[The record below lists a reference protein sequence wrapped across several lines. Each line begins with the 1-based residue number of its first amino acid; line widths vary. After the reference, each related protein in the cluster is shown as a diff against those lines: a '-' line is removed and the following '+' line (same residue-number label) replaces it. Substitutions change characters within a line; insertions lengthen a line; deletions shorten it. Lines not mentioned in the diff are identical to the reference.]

1 MSASFVYWKPAQ
13 SCVLSSTVL
22 SERASP
28 WGLSSWVAHEKVT
41 STVFGT
47 SLSLSASSSC
57 SFLCS
62 GCSHIYSSTIWDCLK
77 SRSFLGSSCSVKKKT
92 QNKTLTFSLLYTL
105 PGDEILRAIGAE
117 KCLLDLH
124 PMGLWWCTGV
134 CTLQLRH
141 GGESKVL
148 LQALLSPHFSN
159 SSPMCLDSIST
170 IANTQMEVGRDEHVE
185 GNMNRAQPH
194 YVSFLNI
201 IPSARQK

>member
-77 SRSFLGSSCSVKKKT
+77 SRSFLGSSCSVKKKP
-92 QNKTLTFSLLYTL
+92 KTKHWPSVCFTHYQEMRYSELLGQKSASWIFIQWVCDDAQEFALSSSGMEVKAKFCCKHCCLHTL
-105 PGDEILRAIGAE
+105 A
-117 KCLLDLH
+117 
-124 PMGLWWCTGV
+124 T
-134 CTLQLRH
+134 
-141 GGESKVL
+141 VL
-148 LQALLSPHFSN
+148 LCAL
-159 SSPMCLDSIST
+159 
-170 IANTQMEVGRDEHVE
+170 
-185 GNMNRAQPH
+185 
-194 YVSFLNI
+194 
-201 IPSARQK
+201 IPSPQ